1 MSNETVRVI
10 KTYDESMYVDELKAL
25 WGDSDFFNFGYWKAS
40 TTDHRTA
47 CEDLVDQLLLLLPRQ
62 PAAVL
67 DVACGLGATTGH
79 IASRYPGA
87 KVTGVNI
94 SAKQLRTAR
103 RKRPNCGFAQMDA
116 VTLAFPDNSFDSVVC
131 VEAAFH
137 FDTRERFLR
146 EAYRVLK
153 PGGALVLSDVL
164 VKPWARRVRSTVT
177 MRNMA
182 MTPEK
187 YRQAYALSGF
197 ADLQIVDATTES
209 VTRLCKHHRRWC
221 AARLRQN
228 WDVGLALKILLFDVM
243 LLVGVRQYLLVAA
256 QKPSSSP

>member
-1 MSNETVRVI
+1 MNTETARVTE
-10 KTYDESMYVDELKAL
+10 TYDESMYVDELKAL
-25 WGDSDFFNFGYWKAS
+25 WGNSDFFNFGYWKAS

-47 CEDLVDQLLLLLPRQ
+47 CEDLVDQLLVQIPRQ
-62 PAAVL
+62 PSAVL

-79 IASRYPGA
+79 IASRYPGS

-94 SAKQLRTAR
+94 SAKQLGTAK
-103 RKRPNCGFAQMDA
+103 RKRPNCWFAQMDA

-153 PGGALVLSDVL
+153 PGGSLVLSDVL

-182 MTPEK
+182 MTPEE
-187 YRQAYALSGF
+187 YRQTYAACGF
-197 ADLQIVDATTES
+197 ADLHIVDATTES
-209 VTRLCKHHRRWC
+209 VTRLCRHHRRWC
-221 AARLRQN
+221 STRMRQS
-228 WDVGLALKILLFDVM
+228 WEVGLAIRILLFDVM

-256 QKPSSSP
+256 QKPGSS